1 MDKQLNIL
9 LLEDSV
15 EDTELINMELQKALI
30 LFRLKTVAT
39 EHDFLRALDN
49 FAPDLILAD
58 YTLPSYDGLS
68 ALLVVRKT
76 LSKDTPFIFV
86 SGTIGEQ
93 KAIETMRRG
102 TTDYV
107 FKENLSKLGP
117 AVKRALRER
126 EEQKKRLI
134 AEKNLK
140 RSADQWRTT
149 FDAIDDAICL
159 LNIQGKIIRC
169 NKAMALFLDK
179 PFDKIIGSFCWE
191 LVHNTREPIPGCPV
205 PRMMKTRQR
214 ETMLLPCGKKTL
226 QVLVDPILDE
236 KGDVFQIVHTISNI
250 TERMQVEKSLRESK
264 ERFRQIYEHQT
275 VGVAKISLESKI
287 ERANNAYCS
296 MIGYQE
302 EELIGKHLSE
312 ITHPEILE
320 ENLQKQ
326 SELNNGERDH
336 YRLEKLF
343 IHKNGEI
350 IHGILNA
357 SLVRNSEGKPLY
369 ALGCVMDITERKKM
383 EQALYESEEKYRS
396 MMESMKNE
404 SYICS
409 PKLRIEYMNPAM
421 IKRVGR
427 DATGENCYK
436 AIYDRDRKCAW
447 CTFDQI
453 EKKKYVEYEI
463 AAPRDNRYYSVSNS
477 PLSHIDGTV
486 SKLTIF
492 HDITEMKNMEENLR
506 QAQKMES
513 IGTLTGGIAHDF
525 NNILGII
532 LGNTE
537 LAIED
542 VPEWSPAH
550 SNLEEIKTASLR
562 AKNIVRQLL
571 SFSRKVEQKMHPIE
585 IARVI
590 KDALKFLRSTIPT
603 TIDVKQ
609 DIKVTDETI
618 FADPTQ
624 INQIM
629 MNICINASHAMEETG
644 GTFKVSVE
652 KVILDDNSAKEY
664 PKLSSG
670 EHIKIRISDTGPGI
684 NPDIIDRIFDPYFTT
699 KEVGKGSGMGL
710 SVVHGIVKNHNGAIT
725 VDSNPGKGTTFNILF
740 PKANEKSKGGKKST
754 KAPLCGN
761 ETILFVD
768 DEISIVKM
776 IKKMLERL
784 GYMVETKMNPVEAL
798 DLFKS
803 KPDRFDLV
811 ITDMTMPKMT
821 GVKLSEKLMGIRTDI
836 PVIICTG
843 HSAIVDEEKAKKLG
857 LAAYIMKP
865 INMLELSQTIRKVLD
880 KKING

>member
-15 EDTELINMELQKALI
+15 EDTELINMELQKTLI
-30 LFRLKTVAT
+30 LFRLKTVTT
-39 EHDFLRALDN
+39 EYDFLRALDN

-76 LSKDTPFIFV
+76 LSKDIPFIFV

-140 RSADQWRTT
+140 ESADQWRTT

-159 LNIQGKIIRC
+159 LSVQGKIIRC

-179 PFDKIIGSFCWE
+179 PFDKIMGSFCWG
-191 LVHNTREPIPGCPV
+191 LVHNTKEPIPECPV

-226 QVLVDPILDE
+226 EVIVDPILDE
-236 KGDVFQIVHTISNI
+236 KGDVFQIVHTIS
-250 TERMQVEKSLRESK
+250 
-264 ERFRQIYEHQT
+264 
-275 VGVAKISLESKI
+275 
-287 ERANNAYCS
+287 
-296 MIGYQE
+296 
-302 EELIGKHLSE
+302 
-312 ITHPEILE
+312 
-320 ENLQKQ
+320 
-326 SELNNGERDH
+326 
-336 YRLEKLF
+336 
-343 IHKNGEI
+343 
-350 IHGILNA
+350 
-357 SLVRNSEGKPLY
+357 
-369 ALGCVMDITERKKM
+369 DITERKKI
-383 EQALYESEEKYRS
+383 EQALCESEEKYRL

-409 PKLRIEYMNPAM
+409 SELRIEYMNPAM

-436 AIYDRDRKCAW
+436 AIYDQDRKCSW
-447 CTFDQI
+447 CIFDQI

-463 AAPRDNRYYSVSNS
+463 AASKDNRSYSVSNS
-477 PLSHIDGTV
+477 PLSHIDGTI

-492 HDITEMKNMEENLR
+492 HDITEMKNMEETLR

-537 LAIED
+537 LALDD
-542 VPEWSPAH
+542 VPEWNPAH

-571 SFSRKVEQKMHPIE
+571 SFNRKVEQKMQSIE

-590 KDALKFLRSTIPT
+590 KGALKFLRSTIPT

-609 DIKVTDETI
+609 DIKVTDEII

-652 KVILDDNSAKEY
+652 KVILDDNSAKNY
-664 PKLSSG
+664 PELNPG
-670 EHIKIRISDTGPGI
+670 EHINIRVSDTGPGI
-684 NPDIIDRIFDPYFTT
+684 DPDIIDRIFDPYFTT
-699 KEVGKGSGMGL
+699 KGVGKGSGMGL

-725 VDSNPGKGTTFNILF
+725 VNSNPGKGTTFNILF
-740 PKANEKSKGGKKST
+740 PMANEKSKGGKKST
-754 KAPLCGN
+754 KEPLCGN

-768 DEISIVKM
+768 DERSIVKL

-811 ITDMTMPKMT
+811 ITDMTMPQMT

-843 HSAIVDEEKAKKLG
+843 HSAIVDEEKAKELG

-880 KKING
+880 RK